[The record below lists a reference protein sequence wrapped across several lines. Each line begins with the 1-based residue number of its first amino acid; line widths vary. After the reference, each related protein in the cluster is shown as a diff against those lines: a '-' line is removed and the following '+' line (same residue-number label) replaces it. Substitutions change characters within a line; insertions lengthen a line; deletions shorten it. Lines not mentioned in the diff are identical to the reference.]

1 MIATPH
7 VRLPRLAVI
16 ADRRYLTQT
25 MPRALID
32 ALLRRGV
39 PTDVVCADECRFHP
53 TSGVVE
59 TPDHVTHL
67 ADYEGVV
74 ARTRH
79 GLGLVMLAYA
89 EAHGLPVINSYAAT
103 ERIRNKAEMAVRL
116 SRAGLQAAF
125 TVLAP
130 DVASLRSI
138 ARERF
143 PLILKPTFGDNSR
156 GLVLVREPAELMEI
170 DWREDLVLVQS
181 YLPNDGYDLKLY
193 VCGEEVFAV
202 RKPSPFNDDPTA
214 SAYRVPPDPA
224 MVDLARRCGAAFGL
238 DIYGVDTIETPE
250 GLVVIEVNEFPNFS
264 GLHEAPERLA
274 DYVLARV
281 NGGVDA
287 HRIPA
292 AAIAA

>member
-1 MIATPH
+1 MIATPQA
-7 VRLPRLAVI
+7 RPPRLAVI

-32 ALLRRGV
+32 ALIHRGV
-39 PTDVVCADECRFHP
+39 STDVVCADECRFDP
-53 TSGVVE
+53 ASGVVE
-59 TPDHVTHL
+59 TPDRVTHL
-67 ADYEGVV
+67 AEYDGVV

-116 SRAGLQAAF
+116 SRAGLQTAF

-170 DWREDLVLVQS
+170 DWREELVLVQS

-193 VCGEEVFAV
+193 VCGADVFAV

-214 SAYRVPPDPA
+214 TAYRIPADAA
-224 MVDLARRCGAAFGL
+224 MVDLAGRCGAAFGL
-238 DIYGVDTIETPE
+238 DIYGVDTIETPQ

-264 GLHEAPERLA
+264 GLDEAPERLA
-274 DYVLARV
+274 EYVLARIQ
-281 NGGVDA
+281 GGF
-287 HRIPA
+287 
-292 AAIAA
+292 